1 MATLVH
7 HHGSSLF
14 SDLMSW
20 VESATSEPDIRV
32 EEYVEDDRRIIRADL
47 PGVDPTKDIELKVDG
62 GVLTLHG
69 ERRAEQHDEHRT
81 EIRYGSFERILA
93 LPPGTKPEDV
103 QAGYA
108 DGVLT
113 VSMPAASS
121 AEPHTIAITHRELP
135 VE

>member
-1 MATLVH
+1 MATLVP

-47 PGVDPTKDIELKVDG
+47 PGVDPTKDIELTVDG
-62 GVLTLHG
+62 GVLKLRG
-69 ERRAEQHDEHRT
+69 ERREEQHDEHRT
-81 EIRYGSFERILA
+81 EIRYGKFERVLT
-93 LPPGTKPEDV
+93 LPQGTKPEDV
-103 QAGYA
+103 KAEYA

-113 VSMPAASS
+113 VSVPAAG
-121 AEPHTIAITHRELP
+121 ATEPQSIPVTHRELP
-135 VE
+135 IE